1 MNGMKNTGMLSMN
14 MFTIKES
21 SESHLRICR
30 PKLRSAY
37 LSIKRD
43 MTLLWTIYDHPATGL
58 PNTNNALGAV
68 FSDLKTKVRV
78 RREISKENRK
88 KLIDEYLKR
97 HY

>member
-1 MNGMKNTGMLSMN
+1 M
-14 MFTIKES
+14 
-21 SESHLRICR
+21 
-30 PKLRSAY
+30 P
-37 LSIKRD
+37 
-43 MTLLWTIYDHPATGL
+43 LLWNFYDHPETGL
-58 PNTNNALGAV
+58 PNTNNAIEGV